1 MYNSMYI
8 ISPIIIEILIMRDAT
23 ISVGITLSVLLI
35 VLGIFL
41 MNLFKQSEKANEKEL
56 NLLG

>member
-1 MYNSMYI
+1 
-8 ISPIIIEILIMRDAT
+8 MRDAT